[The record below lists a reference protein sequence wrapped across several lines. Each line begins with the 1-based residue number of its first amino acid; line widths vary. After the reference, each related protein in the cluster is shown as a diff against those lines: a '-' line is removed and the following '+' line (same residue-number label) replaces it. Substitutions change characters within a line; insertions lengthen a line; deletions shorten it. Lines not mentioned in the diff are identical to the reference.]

1 MRFEVVL
8 KKTDEG
14 YSVHCPMLRGC
25 WSQGKTVEEALENIE
40 DAIKIYMETVR
51 EVTKDEKRLEVEVAV

>member
-8 KKTDEG
+8 KKTEEG

-25 WSQGKTVEEALENIE
+25 WSQGKTVEEALQNIE
-40 DAIKIYMETVR
+40 DAIKTYMATVH
-51 EVTKDEKRLEVEVAV
+51 EISKDEKKLKIEVAV